1 MKINFLVVLREE
13 LRKLC
18 TINDSPHKIALGA
31 GVGVFLGIIPGTGP
45 LAALCVALFVPVNR
59 AALLAGVVL
68 TNTWL
73 TLATFLLSI
82 KVGSAIMKLNW
93 QEVLKEWLLFLRD
106 FQVADLL
113 KTSWLKIILPL
124 ALGFLLVGLAAG
136 GLVYLVTLT
145 FLRLR
150 AVRLRRRKEH
160 V

>member
-1 MKINFLVVLREE
+1 
-13 LRKLC
+13 
-18 TINDSPHKIALGA
+18 
-31 GVGVFLGIIPGTGP
+31 